1 MNNPKF
7 TKRHYEEIYK
17 HTKKLIDELSV
28 DLDYS
33 KNKWNKEDIRNL
45 DTLDGIIY
53 AHNMLGK
60 LFYEDNPNFNPE
72 KWNIKGVLKTIRG
85 E

>member
-1 MNNPKF
+1 MNV
-7 TKRHYEEIYK
+7 TKPNQ
-17 HTKKLIDELSV
+17 TK
-28 DLDYS
+28 Y
-33 KNKWNKEDIRNL
+33 WN
-45 DTLDGIIY
+45 TLDGIIY

-72 KWNIKGVLKTIRG
+72 KWNIKGVFKTIRG